1 MDTSIIMQRG
11 RRLAERPFQGGPI
24 VYWMNRDQRVHDN
37 WALLAA
43 HEWAKKE
50 GVAFAV
56 AHNLLPGF
64 LGGGER
70 QWRFKLAGLR
80 AVQKELHAKGIP
92 FYLFVGEES
101 HQEMLHWMKK
111 EKIGGM
117 VTDFFPLRL
126 PQRWL
131 KEVVDGLS
139 CPVYQVDAHNVVPCW
154 ITSQKQEFAARTIRP
169 KIHAQLKTYLTDI
182 PKLASQASHAPFT
195 YQTIDWKALEEFVPA
210 ASAPKKVDW
219 IEGGEAPAHK
229 ALRRFLSERLPVYHE
244 RRNDPLGQALS
255 DLSPFFHY
263 GHLAPQRVAYEA
275 LHDTAPKLARDAF
288 IEELVVR
295 RELSDN
301 YCFYQPHYDSFE
313 GLPEWAR
320 KTLDAH
326 RKDPREFTYSR
337 AEFEYARTHDEL
349 WNAAQLEMVKTGKM
363 HGYVRM
369 YWAKKI
375 LEWSDSPE
383 DAFKIAIHLNDRY
396 ELDGRDP
403 NGYVGIAWSIGGLH
417 DRPWFNRPIFGSVRY
432 MSRGGMEKK
441 FDVEGYIKK
450 WSGTN

>member
-1 MDTSIIMQRG
+1 MHTSIFEQRG
-11 RRLAERPFQGGPI
+11 RTLKHGSAAGRPL
-24 VYWMNRDQRVHDN
+24 VYWMNRDQRVQDN
-37 WALLAA
+37 WALLATQA
-43 HEWAKKE
+43 WAKE
-50 GVAFAV
+50 QGVSFAA
-56 AHNLLPGF
+56 AHNLVPGF

-80 AVQKELHAKGIP
+80 AVEKDLHAKGIP
-92 FYLFVGEES
+92 FYLFVGEEA
-101 HQEMLHWMKK
+101 HQDMLRWMKK

-131 KEVVDGLS
+131 KEVVDGLA

-169 KIHAQLKTYLTDI
+169 KIHAQLTTYLTDI
-182 PKLASQASHAPFT
+182 PQVTSQVSHAPFT
-195 YQTIDWKALEEFVPA
+195 YQTIDWKVLEGLIPVG
-210 ASAPKKVDW
+210 APPVAVEW
-219 IEGGEAPAHK
+219 IEPGEKAAHA
-229 ALRRFLSERLPVYHE
+229 ALKRFISERLPSYHE
-244 RRNDPLGQALS
+244 RRNDPLAGALS
-255 DLSPFFHY
+255 DLSPYFHY
-263 GHLAPQRVAYEA
+263 GHLSPQRAAYEV
-275 LHDTAPKLARDAF
+275 LHDTAPKAARDAY

-301 YCFYQPHYDSFE
+301 YCFYQPHYDSFA

-326 RKDPREFTYSR
+326 RKDPREFTYPR
-337 AEFEYARTHDEL
+337 AEFEHAKTHDPL
-349 WNAAQLEMVKTGKM
+349 WNAAQCEMVQTGKM

-375 LEWSDSPE
+375 LEWTDSPE
-383 DAFKIAIHLNDRY
+383 EAIKIGIYLNDKY

-403 NGYVGIAWSIGGLH
+403 NGYVGILWSMGGLH
-417 DRPWFNRPIFGSVRY
+417 DRPWFNRPIFGTVRY
-432 MSRGGMEKK
+432 MSLGGMEKK
-441 FDVEGYIKK
+441 FDVDGYIKK
-450 WSGTN
+450 WV